1 MRRLLLQPPIA
12 AKRALGK
19 HPSKKIATVRFA
31 MSSRRSLRLA
41 VLGAIAFSFCFLFG
55 AVAVDPLPVYRSIQ
69 ETRLDFA
76 GARREVFAADDG
88 TTLSAFILGPLSAE
102 RPVVLLHGLGADATY
117 WTDTARFL
125 ARRGRTV
132 ILPDAPGSG
141 KSDPPRDTSGYGL
154 PGRLAALDALS
165 RALGLEKA
173 DLVGHSLGGWTAGW
187 YALKFPWKTGRLVLV
202 DAAGLSLS
210 SDAEAE
216 RARVLPRDRAGAG
229 RIFGLLFFR
238 KPAPALGFV
247 LDAFGRNY
255 GGGTAALTVAHLTE
269 ADGLYEHLG
278 ELPEGTT
285 LIWGE
290 RETLFP
296 ISIAREA
303 AAKMRGARLVVL
315 AGAGHD
321 GPLETPAAFQ
331 EALLGALGP
340 PSRFAAPKE
349 APKE

>member
-1 MRRLLLQPPIA
+1 M
-12 AKRALGK
+12 
-19 HPSKKIATVRFA
+19 
-31 MSSRRSLRLA
+31 
-41 VLGAIAFSFCFLFG
+41 AFSFCFLFG

-76 GARREVFAADDG
+76 GAKREIFAADDG
-88 TTLSAFILGPLSAE
+88 TNLSAFVLGPLSAE

-117 WTDTARFL
+117 WADAARFL
-125 ARRGRTV
+125 ARHDRTV

-141 KSDPPRDTSGYGL
+141 RSDPPRNPSGYGL
-154 PGRLAALDALS
+154 PGRLAALDALA
-165 RALGLEKA
+165 RALALEKF

-202 DAAGLSLS
+202 DAGGLSLT
-210 SDAEAE
+210 SDVDAE
-216 RARVLPRDRAGAG
+216 RARVVPTDRAGAR
-229 RIFGLLFFR
+229 RIFDLLFFR
-238 KPAPALGFV
+238 KPAPSAGFV

-255 GGGTAALTVAHLTE
+255 GGGAAALTVARLTK

-278 ELPEGTT
+278 ELPDGTT

-296 ISIAREA
+296 IAIAREA
-303 AAKMRGARLVVL
+303 ASRMRAARLVVL
-315 AGAGHD
+315 DGAGHD
-321 GPLETPAAFQ
+321 GPLETPAAFH

-340 PSRFAAPKE
+340 RAVARGLEGAAGR
-349 APKE
+349 

>member
-1 MRRLLLQPPIA
+1 MRRQARLLLW
-12 AKRALGK
+12 
-19 HPSKKIATVRFA
+19 
-31 MSSRRSLRLA
+31 
-41 VLGAIAFSFCFLFG
+41 VLGGLTFFFFFFFG

-69 ETRLDFA
+69 ETRLSFA

-88 TTLSAFILGPLSAE
+88 TTLSAFVLGPLSAE

-117 WTDTARFL
+117 WTDTARYL

-141 KSDPPRDTSGYGL
+141 WSDPPRDSSGYGL
-154 PGRLAALDALS
+154 SGRLSALDALA
-165 RALGLEKA
+165 RALALDKL

-187 YALKFPWKTGRLVLV
+187 YALKFPWKAGRLVLV
-202 DAAGLSLS
+202 DAAGLSLAA
-210 SDAEAE
+210 DAEAE
-216 RARVLPRDRAGAG
+216 RARVLPSDRAGAR
-229 RIFGLLFFR
+229 RIFDLLFFR

-255 GGGTAALTVAHLTE
+255 GGGTAALTVASLTE

-290 RETLFP
+290 KETLFP
-296 ISIAREA
+296 VAIAREA
-303 AAKMRGARLVVL
+303 AARMRAARLVVL
-315 AGAGHD
+315 GGAGHD
-321 GPLETPAAFQ
+321 GPLETPAAFH
-331 EALLGALGP
+331 EALARAL
-340 PSRFAAPKE
+340 AP
-349 APKE
+349 

>member
-1 MRRLLLQPPIA
+1 
-12 AKRALGK
+12 
-19 HPSKKIATVRFA
+19 

-69 ETRLDFA
+69 ETRLAFA

-88 TTLSAFILGPLSAE
+88 TTLSAFVLGPLSAE

-117 WTDTARFL
+117 WADAARFL

-132 ILPDAPGSG
+132 ILPDGPGSG
-141 KSDPPRDTSGYGL
+141 RSDPPRDAAGYGL
-154 PGRLAALDALS
+154 AGRLEALDSLA
-165 RALGLEKA
+165 RALALEKF

-187 YALKFPWKTGRLVLV
+187 YALKFPRKTGHLVLV
-202 DAAGLSLS
+202 DAGGLSIP
-210 SDAEAE
+210 SDVDAE
-216 RARVLPRDRAGAG
+216 RARVLPLDRAGAR
-229 RIFGLLFFR
+229 RIFDLLFFR
-238 KPAPALGFV
+238 KPAPSLGFV

-255 GGGTAALTVAHLTE
+255 GGGAAAATVARLSE

-278 ELPEGTT
+278 ELPAGTT

-296 ISIAREA
+296 LGIARA
-303 AAKMRGARLVVL
+303 AAARMREPRLVVL
-315 AGAGHD
+315 PGAGHD
-321 GPLETPAAFQ
+321 GPLETPAAFH
-331 EALLGALGP
+331 EALAL
-340 PSRFAAPKE
+340 ALAV
-349 APKE
+349 

>member
-1 MRRLLLQPPIA
+1 MRKQARLLLW
-12 AKRALGK
+12 ALA
-19 HPSKKIATVRFA
+19 SMTF
-31 MSSRRSLRLA
+31 
-41 VLGAIAFSFCFLFG
+41 FFFFLFG
-55 AVAVDPLPVYRSIQ
+55 AIAVDPLPVYRSIQ

-88 TTLSAFILGPLSAE
+88 ASLSAFVLGPLSAQ

-117 WTDTARFL
+117 WADAARFL

-141 KSDPPRDTSGYGL
+141 RSDPPRDPSGYGL
-154 PGRLAALDALS
+154 PGRLAALDALA
-165 RALGLEKA
+165 RALALEKF

-187 YALKFPWKTGRLVLV
+187 YALKFPWRTGRLVLV
-202 DAAGLSLS
+202 DAGGLSLP
-210 SDAEAE
+210 SDVEAD
-216 RARVLPRDRAGAG
+216 RTRVLPTDRVGAR

-238 KPAPALGFV
+238 KPAPSAGFV

-255 GGGTAALTVAHLTE
+255 GGGTAASTVARLNE

-278 ELPEGTT
+278 KLPKGTT

-296 ISIAREA
+296 LATAREA
-303 AAKMRGARLVVL
+303 AARMRAARLFVL

-321 GPLETPAAFQ
+321 GPLETPDAFH
-331 EALLGALGP
+331 EALLGALDSPVVARGVEG
-340 PSRFAAPKE
+340 AAGR
-349 APKE
+349 